1 MLVLGAPGTA
11 KTSTILHCGAQKQ
24 ELAGEIYRGGNVAP
38 TETANLWLAGKTVMV
53 EAGYPLVS
61 DNARWC
67 RLLELLR
74 PEQSA
79 RAALVCVDAER
90 LGRSEETARL
100 AQQYGTL
107 LRNYA
112 QLSGCRIPV
121 YVLFTRMDHVAHCG
135 EFVRKMSHEEAARTL
150 GATLPEHPA
159 HGDTAAALATR
170 IKTAHDAIGRSLAVA
185 RTQLMARATD
195 PELASH
201 IYEFPREFVKLKG
214 AVAGLLSEMCPPGAI
229 AGTFLR
235 GFYFSG
241 ARAIVVEENAPT
253 PISAPAPSKA
263 VFATGMFGGD
273 PVSEAAAAPRVAGP
287 VRRKIPQ
294 WLFLSN
300 LFHDV
305 LLRDF
310 QEV

>member
-1 MLVLGAPGTA
+1 
-11 KTSTILHCGAQKQ
+11 
-24 ELAGEIYRGGNVAP
+24 
-38 TETANLWLAGKTVMV
+38 
-53 EAGYPLVS
+53 
-61 DNARWC
+61 
-67 RLLELLR
+67 
-74 PEQSA
+74 
-79 RAALVCVDAER
+79 
-90 LGRSEETARL
+90 
-100 AQQYGTL
+100 
-107 LRNYA
+107 
-112 QLSGCRIPV
+112 
-121 YVLFTRMDHVAHCG
+121 
-135 EFVRKMSHEEAARTL
+135 
-150 GATLPEHPA
+150 
-159 HGDTAAALATR
+159 
-170 IKTAHDAIGRSLAVA
+170 
-185 RTQLMARATD
+185 MARATD